1 MTDVPLTGPNDGY
14 LGTPPGGPDP
24 LADATGERR
33 QRRTRPSIW
42 SVLRQDKVG
51 AISTLVVLLVILI
64 AVFGPLLAPHD
75 PNDQV
80 LGDMLRPP
88 MWSARGSSAH
98 ILGTDQLG
106 RDVFSQLMVG
116 ARYTMMIAIGAVI
129 LEGVIGVAIGLL
141 AGYFGGWVDA
151 VCMRWCDIQMGFP
164 GLLVVLLIL
173 LLAGPSPTTLILAF
187 AVNNWMIFARMI
199 RSDVSRLKTEP
210 YVDSARVTGMKGW
223 RLTRRHILPHLTQR
237 VAAVALIELPRLVL
251 AESATSFLGLGVQP
265 PQWSWGLMI
274 GQSRNLIPVAYWL
287 GVFTGLAIVITVLS
301 LHFFAR
307 MIEPLIDPSSSTRN
321 FLTR

>member
-1 MTDVPLTGPNDGY
+1 MTDIPLTGPADGS
-14 LGTPPGGPDP
+14 LGTPPGAPDP
-24 LADATGERR
+24 LPDITAARR
-33 QRRTRPSIW
+33 ARRTRPSVW
-42 SVLRQDKVG
+42 SVLRQDKIG
-51 AISTLVVLLVILI
+51 AISTLIVLLVIFI
-64 AVFGPLLAPHD
+64 AVFGPMIAPHD
-75 PNDQV
+75 PNDQI
-80 LGDMLRPP
+80 LTATLRPP
-88 MWSARGSSAH
+88 VWSNGGSAAH
-98 ILGTDQLG
+98 LLGTDQLG
-106 RDVFSQLMVG
+106 RDVFSQLLVG
-116 ARYTMMIAIGAVI
+116 ARYTMMIAVGAVI
-129 LEGVIGVAIGLL
+129 LEGLIGIAIGLL

-151 VCMRWCDIQMGFP
+151 ICMRWCDIQMGFP

-173 LLAGPSPTTLILAF
+173 LLAGPSPTTLIFAF

-210 YVDSARVTGMKGW
+210 YVDAARVTGMKGW

-237 VAAVALIELPRLVL
+237 VVAVALIELPRLVL

-265 PQWSWGLMI
+265 PNWSWGLMI

-321 FLTR
+321 FLSR